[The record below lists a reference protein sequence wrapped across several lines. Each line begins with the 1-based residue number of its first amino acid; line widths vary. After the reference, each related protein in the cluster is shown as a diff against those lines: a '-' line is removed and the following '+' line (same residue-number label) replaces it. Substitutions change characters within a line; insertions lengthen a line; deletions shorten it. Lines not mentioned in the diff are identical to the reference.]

1 MMSHI
6 PFKCPGC
13 NHDITVHG
21 GTEIS
26 DVDDTTGTTCSN
38 CGRTVYKDDLI
49 QQAREH
55 AAILVDNLLGKTLR

>member
-1 MMSHI
+1 MSNV

-13 NHDITVHG
+13 NHDLTVHT

-26 DVDDTTGTTCSN
+26 DVDDVTGTTCAH
-38 CGRTVYKDDLI
+38 CRHTVDKDDLI

-55 AAILVDNLLGKTLR
+55 AAILVSNLLDKHIG